1 MRKSIDG
8 LMAII
13 RDTYEMDPY
22 SNSLF
27 LFCGRRC
34 DRIKALHFEK
44 DGFCLLYKRLDN
56 GRFQWPRNSS
66 EVRNLTRQEYR
77 WLLEGL
83 SIDQPKAIRLPGRR
97 IFDFC
102 AKGRKF
108 PSLLR
113 SPQNAAGNLSTGAR
127 NRYRLLGITGFL
139 SPGMVGFWLEN
150 GSFSRNRRFGYRRL
164 STYRIRQNDGCR
176 APGNSLFRRISG
188 IKEASKRKAVSHVTV
203 RNGRAYKA
211 PERDH

>member
-1 MRKSIDG
+1 MKAGALNPHTGRDFVQFGKTESVLNKGAEKIALLFNPPPVLSLEIILLLGKCGHTDMRKSIDG

-13 RDTYEMDPY
+13 RDTYEMEPY

-66 EVRNLTRQEYR
+66 QVRNLTRQEYR

-83 SIDQPKAIRLPGRR
+83 SIAQPKAIRPV
-97 IFDFC
+97 D
-102 AKGRKF
+102 K
-108 PSLLR
+108 
-113 SPQNAAGNLSTGAR
+113 
-127 NRYRLLGITGFL
+127 
-139 SPGMVGFWLEN
+139 
-150 GSFSRNRRFGYRRL
+150 
-164 STYRIRQNDGCR
+164 
-176 APGNSLFRRISG
+176 
-188 IKEASKRKAVSHVTV
+188 KAF
-203 RNGRAYKA
+203 
-211 PERDH
+211 